1 MGKIDWRHL
10 TQYPA
15 VRSALV
21 VVGFILIALTPVV
34 GPIPGPGGVI
44 VFAAGLS
51 LVLRYSAWAKRFY
64 VRFKR
69 KHPKKGH
76 WADWGL
82 RRASAKR
89 RQERLKAE
97 QDAVAGMGQLTFAD
111 DLPIRASD
119 DGRSRGGGP
128 FNSSSPTSSF
138 QGSIDEAHL
147 PAEQSRAQAPARLP
161 GPDGDRRRPQG
172 SGRAPGAG
180 PQDPLRLSSLTRRA
194 DFLAANRGR
203 RAPMPGFV
211 LLVRPRQDGD
221 PAIRLGITVTRK
233 IGGAV
238 VRNRMKRRFRSL
250 AREIL
255 PVKGVAGADH
265 VLIGRQGGI
274 ERDFALLKS
283 ELQSALAKL
292 AKPSVRPEPAEGQSL
307 PSSPARKGRA
317 STTPDQVRGRTG
329 GGGPA
334 TGGE

>member
-1 MGKIDWRHL
+1 MDRIDWRHL
-10 TQYPA
+10 THYPA

-21 VVGFILIALTPVV
+21 VLGFILIGLTPLV

-69 KHPKKGH
+69 RHPKKGD

-82 RRASAKR
+82 RRPSAKR
-89 RQERLKAE
+89 RQALAKAQQE
-97 QDAVAGMGQLTFAD
+97 LTSGP
-111 DLPIRASD
+111 DLPNGTAD
-119 DGRSRGGGP
+119 QGRSREGGP
-128 FNSSSPTSSF
+128 FNSDIRGKS
-138 QGSIDEAHL
+138 DEAHL

-161 GPDGDRRRPQG
+161 GPDGDRRRPQN

-180 PQDPLRLSSLTRRA
+180 PQDLVGVAGNRLSSLTRRA

-211 LLVRPRQDGD
+211 LLVRPRDDGD

-250 AREIL
+250 ARDLL
-255 PVKGVAGADH
+255 PENGIAGADH

-274 ERDFALLKS
+274 ERDFGLLRT
-283 ELQSALAKL
+283 ELEKALAKL
-292 AKPSVRPEPAEGQSL
+292 KR
-307 PSSPARKGRA
+307 
-317 STTPDQVRGRTG
+317 
-329 GGGPA
+329 
-334 TGGE
+334 

>member
-1 MGKIDWRHL
+1 MGAMGRIDWRHL
-10 TQYPA
+10 TNYPA

-21 VVGFILIALTPVV
+21 VLGFILIGLTPLL

-51 LVLRYSAWAKRFY
+51 LVLKYSAWAKRLY

-69 KHPKKGH
+69 RHPKKGD

-97 QDAVAGMGQLTFAD
+97 QEAVAAMGRLTFAD
-111 DLPIRASD
+111 DLPNGSGNE
-119 DGRSRGGGP
+119 GRSCEGGP
-128 FNSSSPTSSF
+128 FNSSF
-138 QGSIDEAHL
+138 QGSSDEAHL

-172 SGRAPGAG
+172 PGRAPGAG

-194 DFLAANRGR
+194 DFVAANRGR

-211 LLVRPRQDGD
+211 LLVRPREDGD
-221 PAIRLGITVTRK
+221 PGMRLGITVTKK

-238 VRNRMKRRFRSL
+238 VRNRMKRRFRIL
-250 AREIL
+250 ARDLL
-255 PVKGVAGADH
+255 PAKGIAGADH

-274 ERDFALLKS
+274 ERDFGLLKA
-283 ELQSALAKL
+283 ELESALAKL
-292 AKPSVRPEPAEGQSL
+292 ARQNVIPPEAGMTKRS
-307 PSSPARKGRA
+307 K
-317 STTPDQVRGRTG
+317 
-329 GGGPA
+329 
-334 TGGE
+334 

>member
-1 MGKIDWRHL
+1 MPGLGDEPPRHQIAPMGKVDWRHL

-21 VVGFILIALTPVV
+21 VIGFILIGLTPLV

-69 KHPKKGH
+69 RHPKKGD

-97 QDAVAGMGQLTFAD
+97 QEAVAATWQLTLAA
-111 DLPIRASD
+111 DLPNGAAD
-119 DGRSRGGGP
+119 QGRSCEGGP
-128 FNSSSPTSSF
+128 FNSDF
-138 QGSIDEAHL
+138 QGSSDEAHL

-161 GPDGDRRRPQG
+161 GPDGDRRRPKG
-172 SGRAPGAG
+172 PGGAPGTGSQDLVGVAG
-180 PQDPLRLSSLTRRA
+180 NRLSSLTRRA

-211 LLVRPRQDGD
+211 LLVRPRDDGD
-221 PAIRLGITVTRK
+221 PAIRLGITVTKK

-238 VRNRMKRRFRSL
+238 VRNRMKRRFRVL
-250 AREIL
+250 ARDLL
-255 PVKGVAGADH
+255 PENGVPGADH

-274 ERDFALLKS
+274 ERDFKLLRS
-283 ELQSALAKL
+283 ELEAALAKL
-292 AKPSVRPEPAEGQSL
+292 R
-307 PSSPARKGRA
+307 R
-317 STTPDQVRGRTG
+317 
-329 GGGPA
+329 
-334 TGGE
+334 

>member
-15 VRSALV
+15 VRRTLV
-21 VVGFILIALTPVV
+21 VVGFILIGLTPLV
-34 GPIPGPGGVI
+34 GPIPGPGGVV

-69 KHPKKGH
+69 RHPKKGD

-82 RRASAKR
+82 RRPSAKR

-97 QDAVAGMGQLTFAD
+97 QEAVASMGQLTFED
-111 DLPIRASD
+111 DLPNGTPEQ
-119 DGRSRGGGP
+119 GRSCEGGP
-128 FNSSSPTSSF
+128 FNFDIRGKS
-138 QGSIDEAHL
+138 DEAHL

-161 GPDGDRRRPQG
+161 GPDGDRRRPQD
-172 SGRAPGAG
+172 SGRAPGSG

-211 LLVRPRQDGD
+211 LLVRPRDDGD
-221 PAIRLGITVTRK
+221 PRIRLGITVTRK

-238 VRNRMKRRFRSL
+238 VRNRMKRRFRTL
-250 AREIL
+250 ARDLL
-255 PVKGVAGADH
+255 PENGIAGADH

-274 ERDFALLKS
+274 ERDFGLLRA
-283 ELQSALAKL
+283 ELDKALAKL
-292 AKPSVRPEPAEGQSL
+292 KR
-307 PSSPARKGRA
+307 
-317 STTPDQVRGRTG
+317 
-329 GGGPA
+329 
-334 TGGE
+334 

>member
-1 MGKIDWRHL
+1 MAIMGRIDWRHL
-10 TQYPA
+10 THYPA

-21 VVGFILIALTPVV
+21 VIGFILIGLTPVV
-34 GPIPGPGGVI
+34 GPIPGPGGVV

-69 KHPKKGH
+69 RHPKKGD

-82 RRASAKR
+82 RRPSAKR

-97 QDAVAGMGQLTFAD
+97 QEAVAGMGQLTFAD
-111 DLPIRASD
+111 DLPNGTPEQ
-119 DGRSRGGGP
+119 GRSREGGP
-128 FNSSSPTSSF
+128 FNFDIRGKS
-138 QGSIDEAHL
+138 DEAHL

-161 GPDGDRRRPQG
+161 GPDGDRRRPQD

-211 LLVRPRQDGD
+211 LLVRPRGDGD
-221 PAIRLGITVTRK
+221 PGIRLGITVTKK

-250 AREIL
+250 ARDLL
-255 PVKGVAGADH
+255 PTNGIEGADH

-274 ERDFALLKS
+274 ERDFGLLRAELEKALRKVAANPVIRSS
-283 ELQSALAKL
+283 E
-292 AKPSVRPEPAEGQSL
+292 
-307 PSSPARKGRA
+307 
-317 STTPDQVRGRTG
+317 
-329 GGGPA
+329 
-334 TGGE
+334 

>member
-10 TQYPA
+10 TNYPA

-21 VVGFILIALTPVV
+21 VLGFILIGLTPVV

-51 LVLRYSAWAKRFY
+51 LVLRYSAWAKRYY
-64 VRFKR
+64 VKFKR
-69 KHPKKGH
+69 RHPKKGD

-82 RRASAKR
+82 RRPSAKR
-89 RQERLKAE
+89 RQTRLKAE
-97 QDAVAGMGQLTFAD
+97 QEAVAAMGQLTSGA
-111 DLPIRASD
+111 DLPNGTGNE
-119 DGRSRGGGP
+119 GRSREGGP
-128 FNSSSPTSSF
+128 FNSNF
-138 QGSIDEAHL
+138 QGSSDEAHL

-161 GPDGDRRRPQG
+161 GPDGDRRRPQD

-211 LLVRPRQDGD
+211 LLVRPRNDGD
-221 PAIRLGITVTRK
+221 ARIRLGITVTKK

-250 AREIL
+250 ARDLL
-255 PVKGVAGADH
+255 PGNGIAGADH

-274 ERDFALLKS
+274 ERDFLLLKA
-283 ELQSALAKL
+283 ELEKALAKL
-292 AKPSVRPEPAEGQSL
+292 KR
-307 PSSPARKGRA
+307 
-317 STTPDQVRGRTG
+317 
-329 GGGPA
+329 
-334 TGGE
+334 

>member
-1 MGKIDWRHL
+1 MAKIDWRHL
-10 TQYPA
+10 TNYPA

-21 VVGFILIALTPVV
+21 VGGFILIGLTPLV

-51 LVLRYSAWAKRFY
+51 LVLRYSAWAKRLY

-69 KHPKKGH
+69 RHPKKGH

-82 RRASAKR
+82 RRPSAKR
-89 RQERLKAE
+89 RAERQKALE
-97 QDAVAGMGQLTFAD
+97 ELTSGA
-111 DLPIRASD
+111 DLPNGTAD
-119 DGRSRGGGP
+119 QGRSATGGP
-128 FNSSSPTSSF
+128 FNSDF
-138 QGSIDEAHL
+138 QGSSDEAHL

-161 GPDGDRRRPQG
+161 GPDSDGRRPKD
-172 SGRAPGAG
+172 SGRAPRAG

-211 LLVRPRQDGD
+211 LLVRPRGDGD

-250 AREIL
+250 ARELL
-255 PVKGVAGADH
+255 PEKGLPGADH
-265 VLIGRQGGI
+265 VLIGRQAGV
-274 ERDFALLKS
+274 ERDFALLRA
-283 ELQSALAKL
+283 ELESALTKL
-292 AKPSVRPEPAEGQSL
+292 R
-307 PSSPARKGRA
+307 R
-317 STTPDQVRGRTG
+317 
-329 GGGPA
+329 
-334 TGGE
+334 

>member
-10 TQYPA
+10 TNYPA

-21 VVGFILIALTPVV
+21 VLGFILIGLTPLV

-44 VFAAGLS
+44 VFAAGLT
-51 LVLRYSAWAKRFY
+51 LVLRYSQWAKRRY

-69 KHPKKGH
+69 RHPKKGD

-89 RQERLKAE
+89 RQALSKAQQE
-97 QDAVAGMGQLTFAD
+97 LTSGA
-111 DLPIRASD
+111 DLPNGTAD
-119 DGRSRGGGP
+119 EGRSCEGGH
-128 FNSSSPTSSF
+128 FNSDFRGKS
-138 QGSIDEAHL
+138 DEAHL

-211 LLVRPRQDGD
+211 LLVRPREDGD
-221 PAIRLGITVTRK
+221 TRIRFGITVTKK

-250 AREIL
+250 ARDLL
-255 PVKGVAGADH
+255 PENGIAGADH

-274 ERDFALLKS
+274 ERDFALLRTELEKALRKLGGQNVIPGKAGTSGREGSAGLPEVPASAETTRRS
-283 ELQSALAKL
+283 E
-292 AKPSVRPEPAEGQSL
+292 
-307 PSSPARKGRA
+307 
-317 STTPDQVRGRTG
+317 
-329 GGGPA
+329 
-334 TGGE
+334 